1 MKKVKYNGQNEVL
14 IPTHGLIVN
23 NGDVIEVE
31 DDFNN
36 AQFEEIKEKASKKDG
51 EVNE

>member
-1 MKKVKYNGQNEVL
+1 MKKLKYKGQHEAI

-23 NGDVIEVE
+23 YGDVIEVE

-36 AQFEEIKEKASKKDG
+36 AQFEEIKEKTSKKDG